1 MGTMET
7 RSKSLGGVYA
17 AVTNPKDEK
26 NLVDGGA
33 LRRILRFLTDSGIRG
48 FALNGAT
55 GEYCLS
61 GAADLAH
68 LLETAGK
75 SLPADASILCGI
87 GAADLRGVLEN
98 GRMALAAGARAV
110 LLPMPH
116 FFPYEQHDLRAFC
129 LEVAERLPID
139 ILLYNLPQFTSGLT
153 AATVCDLIR
162 ECPPIKG
169 IKDSSGFL
177 GILRALTHDLPGAV
191 RLVGND
197 GVLPEA
203 LQEEVC
209 DGVVSGVAGVC
220 PELVLPLFAE
230 GGAWD
235 AEAIRTL
242 RAFIEKLDTVPVPW
256 GLKWIAESRGLAPA
270 RFNLPLS
277 KLRVSQGNQLQ
288 AWFRTLQ
295 RQA

>member
-1 MGTMET
+1 MQA
-7 RSKSLGGVYA
+7 RSKSLGGVYS
-17 AVTNPKDEK
+17 AVINPRDEE
-26 NLVDGGA
+26 NRLDGPA
-33 LRRILRFLTDSGIRG
+33 LARILRFLTDSGIRG

-55 GEYCLS
+55 GEYCQNS
-61 GAADLAH
+61 PADLAFM
-68 LLETAGK
+68 LETAGK
-75 SLPADASILCGI
+75 SLPADAAILCGI

-98 GRMALAAGARAV
+98 GRVAMAAGTRAV

-129 LEVAERLPID
+129 LEVAERLSID
-139 ILLYNLPQFTSGLT
+139 ILLYNLPQFTTGLT
-153 AATVCDLIR
+153 VATVCDLVR
-162 ECPPIKG
+162 ECPRIKG

-177 GILRALTHDLPGAV
+177 GVLRALTRDLPDAV

-209 DGVVSGVAGVC
+209 DGVVSGVAGVW
-220 PELVLPLFAE
+220 PELILSLFAK
-230 GGAWD
+230 GGARNPD
-235 AEAIRTL
+235 AVQAL

-256 GLKWIAESRGLAPA
+256 GLKWIAESRGLAAA

-277 KLRVSQGNQLQ
+277 KPRSNQGSQLQ
-288 AWFRTLQ
+288 EWFRNVRMQ
-295 RQA
+295 EVV